1 MEKWQ
6 YYGLFLDEETKEKL
20 RDFIRQSE
28 WWYTF
33 KRKEKEY
40 LDHCTLLH
48 ISQSSTP
55 SGHPQMCFLNS
66 LIKKGFIKYKIRI
79 DAIGISGKAMAF
91 RVILYRKKKPRIY
104 SYNEN
109 PHITI
114 CTFNGGKPVESNNI
128 TKWYPLDEPIEI
140 ETTLKRV

>member
-20 RDFIRQSE
+20 RDFIRQGE

-55 SGHPQMCFLNS
+55 SGHPRMCLLNS
-66 LIKKGFIKYKIRI
+66 LLKKGDTKHNIII

-91 RVILYRKKKPRIY
+91 RVIFPKKSRV
-104 SYNEN
+104 SSLNEM

-128 TKWYPLDEPIEI
+128 TKWYPFDEPIEI